1 MGVTTPPSL
10 SRNLKHKLLKIPLFK
25 KKKTNEELDVIRF
38 VLAQFGYKP
47 QNISFFIQALTHKS
61 SLSDQHLLAANERLE
76 FLGDSILDAVVA
88 SFVYE
93 KYPDLDEGQLT
104 KIKSKIV
111 NRKSLAAIGE
121 RMGIRNHLIY
131 SQGRSINLAGLEG
144 NAFEALI
151 GAIYLDGGFVNTQNV
166 LKNTVFR
173 KHLNLNKVLEEELDF
188 KSALFIWCQRK
199 KLILEFVLLSEQF
212 TEGKAVYEM
221 SVQINR
227 SSYGKGKGFSKKEAE
242 QAAAKETLTLMG
254 EI

>member
-1 MGVTTPPSL
+1 
-10 SRNLKHKLLKIPLFK
+10 LLKIPLFN
-25 KKKTNEELDVIRF
+25 KKKTNEELQVIRF
-38 VLAQFGYKP
+38 VIAQFGYKP
-47 QNISFFIQALTHKS
+47 QNVSYFIQALTHKS
-61 SLSDQHLLAANERLE
+61 SLSDQHQLSANERLE

-93 KYPDLDEGQLT
+93 KYPDIDEGQLT
-104 KIKSKIV
+104 KIKAKIV
-111 NRKSLAAIGE
+111 NRKSLSAIGE
-121 RMGIRNHLIY
+121 RMKIRNHLIY

-151 GAIYLDGGFVNTQNV
+151 GAIYLDGGFIKTQKV

-173 KHLNLNKVLEEELDF
+173 KHLNLNKLLEEELDF

-199 KLILEFVLLSEQF
+199 KLNLEFVLVDEQF
-212 TEGKAVYEM
+212 IEGKAIYQM

-227 SSYGKGKGFSKKEAE
+227 TVYGKGKGPSKKEAE
-242 QAAAKETLTLMG
+242 QAAAKETLALMG

>member
-1 MGVTTPPSL
+1 M
-10 SRNLKHKLLKIPLFK
+10 LKIPLFK
-25 KKKTNEELDVIRF
+25 KKKTNEELDIIRF

-47 QNISFFIQALTHKS
+47 QNISFFVQALTHKS

-88 SFVYE
+88 SFVYD
-93 KYPDLDEGQLT
+93 KYPELDEGQLT

-111 NRKSLAAIGE
+111 NRKSLATIGE
-121 RMGIRNHLIY
+121 RMGIRKHLIY
-131 SQGRSINLAGLEG
+131 SQGRSINLVGLEG

-151 GAIYLDGGFVNTQNV
+151 GAIYLDGGFVSTQRV

-173 KHLNLNKVLEEELDF
+173 KHLDLNQVLEEELDF

-199 KLILEFVLLSEQF
+199 KLSLEFVLLSEQF
-212 TEGKAVYEM
+212 TDGKAIYEM
-221 SVQINR
+221 TVQINR
-227 SSYGKGKGFSKKEAE
+227 TSYGKGKGFSKKEAE
-242 QAAAKETLTLMG
+242 QAAAKETLALMG

>member
-1 MGVTTPPSL
+1 MGATIPPLL
-10 SRNLKHKLLKIPLFK
+10 SRNLKHNLLKIPLFK
-25 KKKTNEELDVIRF
+25 KKKTNEELKVIRF
-38 VLAQFGYKP
+38 VLTNFGYKP
-47 QNISFFIQALTHKS
+47 RNVSFFIQALTHKS
-61 SLSDQHLLAANERLE
+61 SLTDQHLLDANERLE

-88 SFVYE
+88 ALVYE

-121 RMGIRNHLIY
+121 RMGIRNYLIY

-151 GAIYLDGGFVNTQNV
+151 GAIYLDGGFINTQSV

-173 KHLNLNKVLEEELDF
+173 KHLNLSKVLEEELDF

-199 KLILEFVLLSEQF
+199 KLSLEFVLLSEEF
-212 TEGKAVYEM
+212 TDGKAVYEM

-242 QAAAKETLTLMG
+242 QVAAKETLALMG

>member
-1 MGVTTPPSL
+1 
-10 SRNLKHKLLKIPLFK
+10 LLKIPLFK
-25 KKKTNEELDVIRF
+25 KKKTTEELDVIRF

-61 SLSDQHLLAANERLE
+61 SLSEQHLLAANGRLE
-76 FLGDSILDAVVA
+76 FLGDSSLDAVVA

-93 KYPDLDEGQLT
+93 KYPELDEGQLT

-111 NRKSLAAIGE
+111 NRKSLATIGE

-131 SQGRSINLAGLEG
+131 SQGRSINLVGLEG

-151 GAIYLDGGFVNTQNV
+151 GAIYLDGGFIITQRV
-166 LKNTVFR
+166 LKKTVFR
-173 KHLNLNKVLEEELDF
+173 KHLDLNKVLEEELDF

-199 KLILEFVLLSEQF
+199 KLSLEFVLLSEQF
-212 TEGKAVYEM
+212 ADGKAIYEM

-227 SSYGKGKGFSKKEAE
+227 TSYGKGKGFSKKEAE
-242 QAAAKETLTLMG
+242 QAAAKETLALMG